1 MSRYRGP
8 KERIS
13 RALGLNLFLKG
24 KRYEAGKSA
33 FHRGRNFRPGQHGKA
48 RHKVSEYGLRL
59 KEKQKLRYMYGL
71 GEKQFRRYYDTAA
84 ASQGVTTDERFLQLL
99 ETRLDNVI
107 YRLKFATTRAQARQL
122 VSHGHILINGKK
134 VDIPSYRVRPGDK
147 VEIREKSKKFVGEA
161 IEGFVG
167 EIIPEWL
174 ISDTEALKG
183 EVVSVPNK
191 EQIDTANLIEVNLII
206 EFYSK

>member
-33 FHRGRNFRPGQHGKA
+33 FHRGRNFRPGQHGRG
-48 RHKVSEYGLRL
+48 RHKISEYGLRL
-59 KEKQKLRYMYGL
+59 REKQKMRYLYGIS
-71 GEKQFRRYYDTAA
+71 EKQFRRYYEK
-84 ASQGVTTDERFLQLL
+84 ASASVGATDERFLQLL
-99 ETRLDNVI
+99 ERRLDNTV
-107 YRLKFATTRAQARQL
+107 YRLKFATTRAQARQF
-122 VSHGHILINGKK
+122 VGHGHILVNGAK
-134 VDIPSYRVRPGDK
+134 VDVPSYRVKPGD
-147 VEIREKSKKFVGEA
+147 VIEVREKSKKFVAEA
-161 IEGFVG
+161 VDGFTG

-174 ISDTEALKG
+174 TSDTEALKG
-183 EVVSVPNK
+183 DVNSIPSVD
-191 EQIDTANLIEVNLII
+191 QIDTSKIIETNLIV

>member
-33 FHRGRNFRPGQHGKA
+33 FHRGRNFRPGQHGKD
-48 RHKVSEYGLRL
+48 RHKVSEYGMRL

-71 GEKQFRRYYDTAA
+71 GEKQFRRYYDV
-84 ASQGVTTDERFLQLL
+84 ASASVGVTDERFLQLL
-99 ETRLDNVI
+99 ETRLDNVV
-107 YRLKFATTRAQARQL
+107 YRLKFATTRAQARQA
-122 VSHGHILINGKK
+122 VTHGHVLVNGSK
-134 VDIPSYRVRPGDK
+134 VDIPSYRVSAGDK
-147 VEIREKSKKFVGEA
+147 IEIREKSKKFVTDA

-174 ISDTEALKG
+174 ISDTESLKG
-183 EVVSVPNK
+183 EMVIMPAK

>member
-33 FHRGRNFRPGQHGKA
+33 FHRGRNFRPGQHGKD

-71 GEKQFRRYYDTAA
+71 GEKQFRRYYDV
-84 ASQGVTTDERFLQLL
+84 ASASAGVTNESFLQLL
-99 ETRLDNVI
+99 ETRLDNVV
-107 YRLKFATTRAQARQL
+107 YRLKFATTRAQARQT
-122 VSHGHILINGKK
+122 VTHGHVLVNGSK

-147 VEIREKSKKFVGEA
+147 IEIREKKQKIRS
-161 IEGFVG
+161 
-167 EIIPEWL
+167 
-174 ISDTEALKG
+174 
-183 EVVSVPNK
+183 
-191 EQIDTANLIEVNLII
+191 
-206 EFYSK
+206 

>member
-33 FHRGRNFRPGQHGKA
+33 FHRGRNFRPGQHGKD

-71 GEKQFRRYYDTAA
+71 GEKQFRRYYDV
-84 ASQGVTTDERFLQLL
+84 ASASTGVTNERFLQLL
-99 ETRLDNVI
+99 ETRLDNVV
-107 YRLKFATTRAQARQL
+107 YRLKFATTRAQARQA
-122 VSHGHILINGKK
+122 VTHGHVLVNGSK

-147 VEIREKSKKFVGEA
+147 IEIREKSKKFVADA

-174 ISDTEALKG
+174 ISDTESLKG
-183 EVVSVPNK
+183 EMVTMPAK

>member
-8 KERIS
+8 KERLS

-33 FHRGRNFRPGQHGKA
+33 FHRGRNFRPGQHGKG
-48 RHKVSEYGLRL
+48 RHKISEYGLRL
-59 KEKQKLRYMYGL
+59 REKQKLRYMYGVS
-71 GEKQFRRYYDTAA
+71 EKQFRRYYEE
-84 ASQGVTTDERFLQLL
+84 ASKGKNVTDEKFLQLL
-99 ETRLDNVI
+99 ECRLDNVV
-107 YRLKFATTRAQARQL
+107 YRMKFATTRAQARQL
-122 VSHGHILINGKK
+122 VGHGHMLVNGKK
-134 VDIPSYRVRPGDK
+134 VDIPSYQVKAGDK
-147 VEIREKSKKFVGEA
+147 IEVREKGKKFVAGS

-174 ISDTEALKG
+174 TSDTEALRG
-183 EVVSVPNK
+183 EIVSMPVK
-191 EQIDTANLIEVNLII
+191 DQIDTAKLIETNLII

>member
-8 KERIS
+8 KERLS

-33 FHRGRNFRPGQHGKA
+33 FHRGRNFRPGQHGKG
-48 RHKVSEYGLRL
+48 RHKISEYGLRL
-59 KEKQKLRYMYGL
+59 REKQKLRFMYGVS
-71 GEKQFRRYYDTAA
+71 EKQFRRYYEE
-84 ASQGVTTDERFLQLL
+84 ASKGKNVTDEKFLQLL
-99 ETRLDNVI
+99 ECRLDNVV

-122 VSHGHILINGKK
+122 VGHGHMLVNGKK
-134 VDIPSYRVRPGDK
+134 VDIPSYQVKAGDK
-147 VEIREKSKKFVGEA
+147 IEVREKGKKFVAGS

-174 ISDTEALKG
+174 TSDTEALRG
-183 EVVSVPNK
+183 EIVSMPVK
-191 EQIDTANLIEVNLII
+191 DQIDTSKLIETNLII

>member
-8 KERIS
+8 KERLS

-33 FHRGRNFRPGQHGKA
+33 FHRGRNFRPGQHGKG
-48 RHKVSEYGLRL
+48 RHKISEYGLRL
-59 KEKQKLRYMYGL
+59 REKQKLRFMYGVS
-71 GEKQFRRYYDTAA
+71 EKQFRRYYEEAV
-84 ASQGVTTDERFLQLL
+84 ASKNVTDERFLQLL

-107 YRLKFATTRAQARQL
+107 YRMKFATTRAQARQ
-122 VSHGHILINGKK
+122 VVGHGHVLVNDQK
-134 VDIPSYRVRPGDK
+134 VDIASYQVKAGDK
-147 VEIREKSKKFVGEA
+147 LEIREKSKKFVIDS

-174 ISDTEALKG
+174 TSDTVSMRG
-183 EVVSVPNK
+183 EVLSLPIK
-191 EQIDTANLIEVNLII
+191 DQIDSSKLIEVNLII

>member
-33 FHRGRNFRPGQHGKA
+33 FHRGRNFRPGQHGKD
-48 RHKVSEYGLRL
+48 RHKVSEYGMRL

-71 GEKQFRRYYDTAA
+71 GEKQFRRYYDV
-84 ASQGVTTDERFLQLL
+84 ASASVGVTDERFLQLL
-99 ETRLDNVI
+99 ETRLDNVV
-107 YRLKFATTRAQARQL
+107 YRLKFATTRAQARQA
-122 VSHGHILINGKK
+122 VTHGHVLVNGSK
-134 VDIPSYRVRPGDK
+134 VDIPSYRVSAGDK
-147 VEIREKSKKFVGEA
+147 IEIREKSKKFVADA

-174 ISDTEALKG
+174 ISDTESLKG
-183 EVVSVPNK
+183 EMVIMPAK

>member
-8 KERIS
+8 KERLS

-33 FHRGRNFRPGQHGKA
+33 FHRGRNFRPGQHGRD
-48 RHKVSEYGLRL
+48 RHKISEYGLRL
-59 KEKQKLRYMYGL
+59 REKQKLRFMYGMS
-71 GEKQFRRYYDTAA
+71 EKQFRSYYDV
-84 ASQGVTTDERFLQLL
+84 ASRSVGTTDERFLQLL

-107 YRLKFATTRAQARQL
+107 YRMKFATTRAQARQF
-122 VSHGHILINGKK
+122 VGHGHVLINGKK
-134 VDIPSYRVRPGDK
+134 VDIPSYRMKPGDQ
-147 VEIREKSKKFVGEA
+147 VEIREKSKKFVSDS

-167 EIIPEWL
+167 EVIPEWL
-174 ISDTEALKG
+174 ASDTVDLKG
-183 EVVSVPNK
+183 SVTDIPALG
-191 EQIDTANLIEVNLII
+191 QIDTGKLIEINLII

>member
-8 KERIS
+8 KERIT

-33 FHRGRNFRPGQHGKA
+33 FHRGRNFRPGQHGKG
-48 RHKVSEYGLRL
+48 RHKISEYGLRL
-59 KEKQKLRYMYGL
+59 KEKQKLRYMYGVS
-71 GEKQFRRYYDTAA
+71 EKQFRRYYDEAVK
-84 ASQGVTTDERFLQLL
+84 GKNTTDERFLQLL
-99 ETRLDNVI
+99 ELRLDNVV
-107 YRLKFATTRAQARQL
+107 YRLKFATTRAQARQ
-122 VSHGHILINGKK
+122 VVGHGHVLVNGKK
-134 VDIPSYRVRPGDK
+134 VDIPSYQVKVGDK
-147 VEIREKSKKFVGEA
+147 IEIREKSKKFVADA

-174 ISDTEALKG
+174 TSDTVALKG
-183 EVVSVPNK
+183 DVISMPEK
-191 EQIDTANLIEVNLII
+191 EQIDTGKLIEVNLII

>member
-8 KERIS
+8 KERLS

-33 FHRGRNFRPGQHGKA
+33 FHRKRDFRPGQHGKS
-48 RHKVSEYGLRL
+48 RHKISEYGLRL
-59 KEKQKLRYMYGL
+59 REKQKLRFMYGIS
-71 GEKQFRRYYDTAA
+71 EKQFRRYYETAV
-84 ASQGVTTDERFLQLL
+84 ASKGVTDERFLQFL
-99 ETRLDNVI
+99 ESRLDNVV

-122 VSHGHILINGKK
+122 VGHGHVLVNGKK
-134 VDIPSYRVRPGDK
+134 VDIPSYQVKAGDK
-147 VEIREKSKKFVGEA
+147 LEIREKSKKFVAGG

-167 EIIPEWL
+167 EVIPEWL
-174 ISDTEALKG
+174 TSDTVALHG
-183 EVVSVPNK
+183 EVVSTPTK
-191 EQIDTANLIEVNLII
+191 EQIDTSKLIEVNLII

>member
-33 FHRGRNFRPGQHGKA
+33 FHRGRNFRPGQHGKD
-48 RHKVSEYGLRL
+48 RHKVTEYGMRLR
-59 KEKQKLRYMYGL
+59 EKQKLRYMYGL
-71 GEKQFRRYYDTAA
+71 GEKQFHRYYDAA
-84 ASQGVTTDERFLQLL
+84 ASSVGVTTDERFLQLL

-107 YRLKFATTRAQARQL
+107 YRLKFATTRAQARQTAT
-122 VSHGHILINGKK
+122 HGHVLVNGSK

-147 VEIREKSKKFVGEA
+147 IEIREKSKKFVA
-161 IEGFVG
+161 DSIEGFVG

-174 ISDTEALKG
+174 ISDTESLKG
-183 EVVSVPNK
+183 EMVTVPAK
-191 EQIDTANLIEVNLII
+191 EQIDTANLIELNLII

>member
-8 KERIS
+8 KERLS

-33 FHRGRNFRPGQHGKA
+33 FHRGRNFRPGQHGKG
-48 RHKVSEYGLRL
+48 RHKISEYGLRL
-59 KEKQKLRYMYGL
+59 REKQKLRYMYGVS
-71 GEKQFRRYYDTAA
+71 EKQFRRYYEE
-84 ASQGVTTDERFLQLL
+84 ASKGKHVTDEKFLQLL
-99 ETRLDNVI
+99 ECRLDNVV
-107 YRLKFATTRAQARQL
+107 YRMKFATTRAQARQL
-122 VSHGHILINGKK
+122 VGHGHMLVNGKK
-134 VDIPSYRVRPGDK
+134 VDIPSYQVKAGDK
-147 VEIREKSKKFVGEA
+147 IEVREKGKKFVAGS

-174 ISDTEALKG
+174 TSDTEALRG
-183 EVVSVPNK
+183 EIVSMPAK
-191 EQIDTANLIEVNLII
+191 DQIDTAKLIETNLII

>member
-8 KERIS
+8 KERLS
-13 RALGLNLFLKG
+13 RALGINLFLKG

-33 FHRGRNFRPGQHGKA
+33 FHRGRNFRPGQHGRD
-48 RHKVSEYGLRL
+48 RHKISEYGLRL
-59 KEKQKLRYMYGL
+59 REKQKLRFMYGIS
-71 GEKQFRRYYDTAA
+71 EKQFHRYYVA
-84 ASQGVTTDERFLQLL
+84 ASTSIGVTDENFLQLL

-107 YRLKFATTRAQARQL
+107 YRMKFATTRAQARQL
-122 VSHGHILINGKK
+122 VGHGHVLVNGKK
-134 VDIPSYRVRPGDK
+134 VDIPSYHMKPGDQ
-147 VEIREKSKKFVGEA
+147 VEIREKGKKFVSDS

-174 ISDTEALKG
+174 TSDTVDLKG
-183 EVVSVPNK
+183 SVTDKPLL
-191 EQIDTANLIEVNLII
+191 EQIDTSKLIEINLII